1 VTVRGDVAEERR
13 VHVAAVQLDVVG
25 GDPEATTK
33 KVCSWV
39 DEAARKDVDVV
50 LFPELILAGGYSLDE
65 AFRDVAET
73 SEGPRLQQVRS
84 RAAEHGICV
93 IVGFAE
99 RGAGDAI
106 YNSAAICSGDGSI
119 AGVYR
124 KTHIF
129 AATESFFTAGS
140 ELPVFSLDFGNIGV
154 PICYDLEFPEPAR
167 VLCLAGAEM
176 LLSMAAHWSGTG
188 TVGSPENFIR
198 TIYSARALDNRTPVV
213 LSNRVGYDDGLDD
226 NFIGMS
232 RIVDSD
238 GEVVA
243 AMSGDAEGMI
253 SALLDLESERA
264 KRESYNYAAHRLPEL
279 YGSLGN
285 A

>member
-1 VTVRGDVAEERR
+1 MGEGRP
-13 VHVAAVQLDVVG
+13 VHVGAVQLDVVG

-39 DEAARKDVDVV
+39 DEAAHQGVDLVI
-50 LFPELILAGGYSLDE
+50 FPELILAGGYSLGE
-65 AFRDVAET
+65 GFREVAET
-73 SEGPRLQQVRS
+73 SDGARLQQVRA
-84 RAAEHGICV
+84 RAAEHGIRV

-99 RGAGDAI
+99 QGAGDAI
-106 YNSAAICSGDGSI
+106 YNSAAICSRDGSL

-129 AATESFFTAGS
+129 AATESFFAAGS
-140 ELPVFSLDFGNIGV
+140 ELPVFALDFGRIGV

-176 LLSMAAHWSGTG
+176 LLSMAAHWRGTG

-213 LSNRVGYDDGLDD
+213 LSNRVGYDAGLND

-243 AMSGDAEGMI
+243 EMSGDAEGMI
-253 SALLDLESERA
+253 SSVLDLESERA
-264 KRESYNYAAHRLPEL
+264 KRESYSYAAHRLPGL
-279 YGSLGN
+279 YGPL
-285 A
+285 ADH